1 MLAHCTY
8 CSAEKTHS
16 EELLPAIDL
25 YKSERITKIFNSAQ
39 TKGRKFLILSGKL
52 GVIEPHQKIDY
63 YDHLLKASEV
73 EGHAELVASQ
83 LKEKKISHLVF
94 YMGSIAH
101 DKHIKP
107 YADCM
112 LEACAKSS
120 IPIEIRE
127 DYFND

>member
-1 MLAHCTY
+1 MLAYCTY
-8 CSAEKTHS
+8 CSAEKNHS
-16 EELLPAIDL
+16 QKLLPAIDL
-25 YKSERITKIFNSAQ
+25 YKSHRISKISDLSEK
-39 TKGRKFLILSGKL
+39 KGVKFIILSGKF
-52 GVIEPHQKIDY
+52 GVVDVHQKIDY
-63 YDHLLKASEV
+63 YDHLLKPSEV

-94 YMGSIAH
+94 YMSSIAH

-120 IPIEIRE
+120 IPIEIIE